1 MTALENRVTDCF
13 CAIFPSHSREELLT
27 ASRESIPEWDSL
39 AGVTLLTLLQQ
50 EFHLDIDLG
59 ELEQFDS
66 VQAVLDY
73 VAANAAVP
81 EEPHD
86 S

>member
-1 MTALENRVTDCF
+1 MTTLKERVADCF
-13 CAIFPSHSREELLT
+13 CAIFPSHSRAEILT

-50 EFHLDIDLG
+50 EFHIDIDLT
-59 ELEQFDS
+59 ELEHFNS

-73 VAANAAVP
+73 VSANAAVP
-81 EEPHD
+81 EEPHG